1 MIMSLPFSPPHPA
14 GLALRALNALL
25 RREDWARR
33 RLAAHA
39 GKTLR
44 LSAGGPLSLQAAI
57 SSEGLLHVSD
67 AAIVP
72 DVVVSLPEGRWR
84 ELPELWRRGGM
95 AQLSSVAHIQGDAGL
110 AQLVSDLAG
119 GLRWDLEDELSRV
132 VGDVA
137 ALRLAGGLRALGAG
151 AREAA
156 GRARDNL
163 AEYLGEESGLAVQ
176 RPDFEA
182 WRDGVDALR
191 GRLDALERRV
201 SAQAA
206 RAGRTC

>member
-1 MIMSLPFSPPHPA
+1 MLPPISLPHPD
-14 GLALRALNALL
+14 GLALFACNALL
-25 RREDWARR
+25 RREDWARS

-44 LSAGGPLSLQAAI
+44 FSAGGPWRLQAAI
-57 SSEGLLHVSD
+57 SSEGLLCAAD

-72 DVVVSLPEGRWR
+72 DVVISLPAQRWR
-84 ELPELWRRGGM
+84 ELPGLWQRGGM
-95 AQLSSVAHIQGDAGL
+95 AELSAAARIEGDAGL

-119 GLRWDLEDELSRV
+119 ALRWDIEDDLARV

-137 ALRLAGGLRALGAG
+137 AVRLAGGLRALGAG

-163 AEYLGEESGLAVQ
+163 AEYLGEESGLAVR

-182 WRDGVDALR
+182 WREDTEVLR
-191 GRLDALERRV
+191 RRLDALDRRI
-201 SAQAA
+201 AA
-206 RAGRTC
+206 LAVRAGRSC